1 MARTINYDKLNSVV
15 IDLFGQD
22 IGNVKSIEM
31 AAGEVVITYWPTL
44 SDRSRIVT
52 DTYKIRKVGSNG

>member
-1 MARTINYDKLNSVV
+1 MTRTVNYDKLNSVV

-31 AAGEVVITYWPTL
+31 AAGEVVITYWPKV
-44 SDRSRIVT
+44 SDRGRIVT
-52 DTYKIRKVGSNG
+52 DTYKIWKEESNG